1 MSGEKKEQETRYPLR
16 SLHDFLYE
24 LDREWNRFRTGSLI
38 GVIVTFLLLLVS
50 FLVMLTALAQGAA
63 VAVVLMVL
71 IVVALTYTVS
81 ALYAQHRFFRK
92 WERRIGLLLHM
103 EEKIL
108 SEELEKDK
116 VQKDP

>member
-1 MSGEKKEQETRYPLR
+1 MYPLK

-24 LDREWNRFRTGSLI
+24 LDKEWDKFRTGSLI
-38 GVIVTFLLLLVS
+38 GVIVSVLLLLAS
-50 FLVMLTALAQGAA
+50 FILMLGALKGGNILAA
-63 VAVVLMVL
+63 VFMLV
-71 IVVALTYTVS
+71 IVGALVYTVS

-108 SEELEKDK
+108 SEELEKDS
-116 VQKDP
+116 